1 MPLKKIRLLWRDNP
15 LKRGTDVAESWM
27 FLTTAVLIAVTAP
40 AAGVAAASALDTSSQ
55 RQGHEGKS
63 VSAILT
69 EDPPAR
75 IGVDSAGGAGGR
87 VHATVRW
94 TATDGTVHTGETTVA
109 PGLRAGDRTTAWI
122 NRYGSLLRDPAAP
135 GEAVAQSIA
144 VGIVAASTTGLLLI
158 GANKA
163 GVVLLNR
170 RRYAQWE
177 KDWAETDFRW
187 RHRQP

>member
-69 EDPPAR
+69 EDPPLA
-75 IGVDSAGGAGGR
+75 SALI
-87 VHATVRW
+87 
-94 TATDGTVHTGETTVA
+94 
-109 PGLRAGDRTTAWI
+109 PRAA
-122 NRYGSLLRDPAAP
+122 PAAGSTP
-135 GEAVAQSIA
+135 RCAGRPRTAQYTQERRPWHQVCGRA
-144 VGIVAASTTGLLLI
+144 I
-158 GANKA
+158 GPPH
-163 GVVLLNR
+163 G
-170 RRYAQWE
+170 
-177 KDWAETDFRW
+177 
-187 RHRQP
+187 